1 MKYVSIDIETL
12 GLNPHTCDVIEFGA
26 VIDDFKTPIEKLPTF
41 HCYLTKP
48 GNIYKGEVYA
58 MYMHSKTG
66 IFERIAKRE
75 EGFYYI
81 PDDLLDGLFADWLY
95 CEEEAFKE
103 DEKIVVAGKNFSAF
117 DLPFL
122 KMLGFG
128 TKTRLHHRTLD
139 PGSMWFDPL
148 TDETPPGLEEC
159 LKRAGIEKTV
169 EHTAVEDAID
179 VIKCIRAKQWSDV
192 AQRR

>member
-12 GLNPHTCDVIEFGA
+12 GLKPNQCDIIEFGA
-26 VIDDFKTPIEKLPTF
+26 VIDDFVSPIEELPRF

-48 GNIYKGEVYA
+48 GDIYKGEVYA
-58 MYMHSKTG
+58 MFMHSKTG

-75 EGFYYI
+75 EGFNYI
-81 PDDLLDGLFADWLY
+81 PDDLLDEVFYEWLQ
-95 CEEEAFKE
+95 
-103 DEKIVVAGKNFSAF
+103 DEGFEPNEKAIVAGKNFSAF

-122 KMLGFG
+122 KTIGFG

-139 PGSMWFDPL
+139 PGSMWVDVVK
-148 TDETPPGLEEC
+148 DNNPPGLEEC

-179 VIKCIRAKQWSDV
+179 VIKCIRAFSISKEVSNFN
-192 AQRR
+192 